1 MAAVSAKLHLK
12 LEAKPEELQRL
23 TAAIE
28 ELGEQEEWP
37 PKLMFRVN
45 LVLEELG
52 LNVMTHGQRAGAHQ
66 LEVIVASEPDTVS
79 IEIVDDGPRF
89 DPLHDAPVPDT
100 DAPIEGRP
108 IGGLGIH
115 LVREMMDEVRYRY
128 EDGKNRL
135 TLVTGTSG

>member
-1 MAAVSAKLHLK
+1 MSAKLHLK
-12 LEAKPEELQRL
+12 LEARPEALERI
-23 TAAIE
+23 TSAIE

-52 LNVMTHGQRAGAHQ
+52 LNVMTHGQRAGARE
-66 LEVIVASEPDTVS
+66 LEVILTSEPDTVTM
-79 IEIVDDGPRF
+79 EIVDDGPPF
-89 DPLHDAPVPDT
+89 DPLRDALPPDT
-100 DAPIEGRP
+100 DAPLDERP
-108 IGGLGIH
+108 VGGLGVH

-135 TLVTGTSG
+135 TLVTATSA

>member
-1 MAAVSAKLHLK
+1 MSAKLHLK
-12 LEAKPEELQRL
+12 LEARPEELQRIN
-23 TAAIE
+23 AALE

-45 LVLEELG
+45 LALEEVG
-52 LNVMTHGQRAGAHQ
+52 LNVMTHGQKAGARH
-66 LEVIVASEPDTVS
+66 LEVLVTAEPDSVT
-79 IEIVDDGPRF
+79 IELVDDGPPF
-89 DPLHDAPVPDT
+89 DPLEDAPVPDT
-100 DAPIEGRP
+100 DAPVEKRP

-135 TLVTGTSG
+135 TLVTGTSA